1 MKISFDKDEIL
12 SAIDRVAKKT
22 MTMDLTW
29 DWPCGVAYYGLAE
42 AYKATGKTEY
52 CEIYGAGDVQ
62 AGRRQT

>member
-42 AYKATGKTEY
+42 AYKATGKQSTWNS
-52 CEIYGAGDVQ
+52 
-62 AGRRQT
+62 

>member
-29 DWPCGVAYYGLAE
+29 EFKYQILITMV
-42 AYKATGKTEY
+42 
-52 CEIYGAGDVQ
+52 
-62 AGRRQT
+62 

>member
-29 DWPCGVAYYGLAE
+29 DWPCGVAYYDWQRH
-42 AYKATGKTEY
+42 
-52 CEIYGAGDVQ
+52 I
-62 AGRRQT
+62 RQPEKQSTWNF

>member
-29 DWPCGVAYYGLAE
+29 DWPCSLLW
-42 AYKATGKTEY
+42 TGRG
-52 CEIYGAGDVQ
+52 I
-62 AGRRQT
+62 